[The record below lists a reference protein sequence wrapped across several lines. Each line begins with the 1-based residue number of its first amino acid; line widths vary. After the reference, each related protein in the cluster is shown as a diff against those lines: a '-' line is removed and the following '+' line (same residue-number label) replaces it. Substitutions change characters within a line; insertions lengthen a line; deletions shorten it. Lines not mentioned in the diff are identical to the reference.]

1 MSRQRWN
8 SIQEFGQAAYAAAL
22 SKKSIND
29 ICKSHCSGSVKGK
42 VKSSHDDGYSLH
54 LVSTNLSSISQNY
67 LNTHTS
73 IQRVSATPYAPST
86 VDCRGNITVT
96 ETIHNVNW
104 SYSKYEVHTQ
114 QSTSFGVEGSGE
126 YEGATLSGS
135 YNQQNGK
142 QTDSIDEN
150 SAYKEQSMTITIGP
164 DAGIVDF
171 YVNNYICSDSTTLDV
186 DYDFDTINV
195 RAVCQYK
202 DSNTG
207 VIFKGGAHEHYDVT
221 LKLSDIGINGS
232 ITVPTPCLFNVNYK
246 DEWPSWEIQK

>member
-1 MSRQRWN
+1 MGRQRWN
-8 SIQEFGQAAYAAAL
+8 SLEEFGQAVHSAAL

-42 VKSSHDDGYSLH
+42 VKSSNDDGYTLH
-54 LVSTNLSSISQNY
+54 LVSTNLSSISQDY
-67 LNTHTS
+67 LNNHTK
-73 IQRVSATPYAPST
+73 IEKVSASPYAPSS
-86 VDCRGNITVT
+86 VDCRGNISVT

-114 QSTSFGVEGSGE
+114 HSTSFGIDGSGE

-150 SAYKEQSMTITIGP
+150 SVYKEQTMVITIGP
-164 DAGIVDF
+164 NAGVVDF
-171 YVNNYICSDSTTLDV
+171 YVNNYICGDSPTLDV
-186 DYDFDTINV
+186 DYDFDTINI

-202 DSNTG
+202 DKNTG

-221 LKLSDIGINGS
+221 FKLSDLGMNGS

-246 DEWPSWEIQK
+246 DEWPSWEIE

>member
-8 SIQEFGQAAYAAAL
+8 SIQEFGQAVYAAAL
-22 SKKSIND
+22 AKKSIND

-42 VKSSHDDGYSLH
+42 VKSANDDGYSLH
-54 LVSTNLSSISQNY
+54 LVSTNLSSVSQYY
-67 LNTHTS
+67 LNNHTTT
-73 IQRVSATPYAPST
+73 QKVSASPYAPSS
-86 VDCRGNITVT
+86 VDCRGNISVT
-96 ETIHNVNW
+96 ETILNVNW

-114 QSTSFGVEGSGE
+114 QSTSFGIDGSGE
-126 YEGATLSGS
+126 YKGATLSGS

-171 YVNNYICSDSTTLDV
+171 YVNNYICSDSPILDV

-195 RAVCQYK
+195 KAVCQYK
-202 DSNTG
+202 DKNTG
-207 VIFKGGAHEHYDVT
+207 VVFKGGAKEHYDVT
-221 LKLSDIGINGS
+221 LKLSDLGINGA
-232 ITVPTPCLFNVNYK
+232 ITVPTPCSFNVNYK
-246 DEWPSWEIQK
+246 DEWPSWEIRS

>member
-1 MSRQRWN
+1 MARQRWN

-22 SKKSIND
+22 AKKSIND

-42 VKSSHDDGYSLH
+42 VKSSNDDGYSLH
-54 LVSTNLSSISQNY
+54 LVSTNLSSVSQDY
-67 LNTHTS
+67 LNTHTK
-73 IQRVSATPYAPST
+73 IQKVSASPYAPSS

-96 ETIHNVNW
+96 ETILNVNW

-114 QSTSFGVEGSGE
+114 QSTSFGVDGSGE

-150 SAYKEQSMTITIGP
+150 SSYKEQSMTITIGP
-164 DAGIVDF
+164 NAGVVDF
-171 YVNNYICSDSTTLDV
+171 YVNNYICSDSPVLDV

-207 VIFKGGAHEHYDVT
+207 VIFKGGAKEHYNVT
-221 LKLSDIGINGS
+221 LRLSDIGMNGA

-246 DEWPSWEIQK
+246 DEWPSWEIE